1 MSAVQEEG
9 ISRSQGISQQI
20 RTELEATRQDF
31 HNLLVEIP
39 EADFDKPSLN
49 PQWSISEMLY
59 HMSLAPRGL
68 PMDVFLIRHL
78 KWVPKLPARPF
89 DRLNIYF
96 TQRGAK
102 NATKKSL
109 AETYDK
115 AHAQTLKALESV
127 KDDEWSLGV
136 EYPDWDPMLSGFV
149 TLERLFH
156 YIKRHFDSHEK
167 DIRLALGMEMEPV
180 RPKQPNG

>member
-1 MSAVQEEG
+1 MSAALGES
-9 ISRSQGISQQI
+9 ISRSQDISQQI
-20 RTELEATRQDF
+20 RTEIEATRQDY
-31 HNLLVEIP
+31 HDLLAEIS
-39 EADFDKPSLN
+39 EKDFNKPSLN
-49 PQWSISEMLY
+49 PEWTIGEMLY

-78 KWVPKLPARPF
+78 KWVPKLPAGPF

-96 TQRGAK
+96 TRRGAK

-115 AHAQTLKALESV
+115 AHAGTLKALESV
-127 KDDEWSLGV
+127 RDDEWSLGV
-136 EYPDWDPMLSGFV
+136 EYPDWDPLLSGFV

-167 DIRLALGMEMEPV
+167 DIRQALGMEMEPV
-180 RPKQPNG
+180 SPDQPNG